1 MQSASRYPENSAQA
15 PSAPSRML
23 LRLANKG
30 SLRNEA
36 LLTKPD
42 TNPLGSM
49 SSERNRPERQR
60 SELSNNSVNDAR
72 SSQSL
77 SQRTTRI
84 CRLNAMTNSSTISS
98 RPPEHTSNISK
109 GKA

>member
-1 MQSASRYPENSAQA
+1 MQSASRYPENSARA

-49 SSERNRPERQR
+49 SSERNRPARQR
-60 SELSNNSVNDAR
+60 SELINNSVKYAR
-72 SSQSL
+72 SSRSL
-77 SQRTTRI
+77 SQRTTRM
-84 CRLNAMTNSSTISS
+84 CRLA
-98 RPPEHTSNISK
+98 SK
-109 GKA
+109 VRLTRLTQ

>member
-1 MQSASRYPENSAQA
+1 MQSASRWPANSAQP

-42 TNPLGSM
+42 TSPLGSM
-49 SSERNRPERQR
+49 STERNRPERQR
-60 SELSNNSVNDAR
+60 SELISNSLNDAR

-84 CRLNAMTNSSTISS
+84 RRLAAKVRLTRLTQ
-98 RPPEHTSNISK
+98 
-109 GKA
+109 

>member
-1 MQSASRYPENSAQA
+1 
-15 PSAPSRML
+15 ML

-36 LLTKPD
+36 LLTK
-42 TNPLGSM
+42 
-49 SSERNRPERQR
+49 QR
-60 SELSNNSVNDAR
+60 SELISNSLNDAR

-84 CRLNAMTNSSTISS
+84 RRLAS
-98 RPPEHTSNISK
+98 
-109 GKA
+109 A

>member
-1 MQSASRYPENSAQA
+1 
-15 PSAPSRML
+15 ML

-42 TNPLGSM
+42 TSPLGSM
-49 SSERNRPERQR
+49 STERNRPERQR
-60 SELSNNSVNDAR
+60 SKLISNSLNDAR

-77 SQRTTRI
+77 PESEDDENLQA
-84 CRLNAMTNSSTISS
+84 RL
-98 RPPEHTSNISK
+98 
-109 GKA
+109 

>member
-1 MQSASRYPENSAQA
+1 MQSASRYPETSAQA

-84 CRLNAMTNSSTISS
+84 CRLNAMKNSRTISS

>member
-1 MQSASRYPENSAQA
+1 MQSASRYLETSAQA

-60 SELSNNSVNDAR
+60 SELINNSLNDAR

-84 CRLNAMTNSSTISS
+84 RRLAAKVRLTRLTQ
-98 RPPEHTSNISK
+98 
-109 GKA
+109 

>member
-1 MQSASRYPENSAQA
+1 MQSASRYPENSARA

-49 SSERNRPERQR
+49 SSERNRPARQR
-60 SELSNNSVNDAR
+60 SELINNSVNDAR
-72 SSQSL
+72 SSRSL
-77 SQRTTRI
+77 SQRMTRI
-84 CRLNAMTNSSTISS
+84 CRLA
-98 RPPEHTSNISK
+98 SK
-109 GKA
+109 VRLTRLTQ

>member
-1 MQSASRYPENSAQA
+1 MQSASRYPENRAQA
-15 PSAPSRML
+15 PSAPSRTL
-23 LRLANKG
+23 LLLANKG

-36 LLTKPD
+36 LLNKPD

-49 SSERNRPERQR
+49 GSKRNRPERQR
-60 SELSNNSVNDAR
+60 SELISNSVNDAR

-84 CRLNAMTNSSTISS
+84 CRLAAKVRLT
-98 RPPEHTSNISK
+98 RLK
-109 GKA
+109 Q

>member
-1 MQSASRYPENSAQA
+1 MQSASRWPANSAQP

-42 TNPLGSM
+42 TNSKHGDSDESAVGLLRRGFPSFRAQGCSSCYRPL
-49 SSERNRPERQR
+49 RRVVPIA
-60 SELSNNSVNDAR
+60 LA
-72 SSQSL
+72 
-77 SQRTTRI
+77 
-84 CRLNAMTNSSTISS
+84 
-98 RPPEHTSNISK
+98 
-109 GKA
+109 

>member
-1 MQSASRYPENSAQA
+1 MQSASRYPETSAQV

-42 TNPLGSM
+42 TSPLGSM
-49 SSERNRPERQR
+49 STERNRPERQR
-60 SELSNNSVNDAR
+60 SELISN
-72 SSQSL
+72 SL
-77 SQRTTRI
+77 NEREAPR
-84 CRLNAMTNSSTISS
+84 A
-98 RPPEHTSNISK
+98 
-109 GKA
+109 

>member
-42 TNPLGSM
+42 TSPLGSM
-49 SSERNRPERQR
+49 STERNRPERQR
-60 SELSNNSVNDAR
+60 SELISNSLNDAR

-84 CRLNAMTNSSTISS
+84 RRLAAKVRLTRLTQ
-98 RPPEHTSNISK
+98 
-109 GKA
+109 